1 MIGKISLFLL
11 FILFIWGNLV
21 AGLHAGLGCPDW
33 PLCYGEVV
41 PPYRWDTYME
51 FMHRV
56 IGAITSIFLAIFCYQ
71 RFRSYNGFAKFIP
84 ILIILLLIFQIILGG
99 IVVIMELPVDL
110 TTFHFANAMVI
121 FALVLYMLYFDGIYR
136 KPQFSLSGYGGIFFF
151 LSIVIFIQLVLG
163 AYVRHSS
170 SGLACPDFPTCLGYL
185 IPPELS
191 GLILNHFA
199 HRTLAYLITI
209 IVAVMLIA
217 SYTSKALKKYQF
229 ELLLLIG
236 FIVLQILLG
245 AGVVLTKLQFAVTAL
260 HLTVAL
266 LIFYTALYAWFRGMQ
281 ESSV

>member
-33 PLCYGEVV
+33 PLCYGEVI

-51 FMHRV
+51 FLHRV
-56 IGAITSIFLAIFCYQ
+56 IGAITSVFLAIFCYQ
-71 RFRSYNGFAKFIP
+71 RFRVYSGGVKFIP

-99 IVVIMELPVDL
+99 IVVILELPVDL
-110 TTFHFANAMVI
+110 TTFHFGNAMVI
-121 FALVLYMLYFDGIYR
+121 FALVLYMLYFDGANK
-136 KPQFSLSGYGGIFFF
+136 KPKFNLSGYKGIFFL
-151 LSIVIFIQLVLG
+151 LSIIIFVQLVLG

-185 IPPELS
+185 VPPELS
-191 GLILNHFA
+191 GLILNHYA
-199 HRTLAYLITI
+199 HRTLAYIITI
-209 IVAVMLIA
+209 IVAVMLFA
-217 SYTSKALKKYQF
+217 SYYSQGLKKYNT

-245 AGVVLTKLQFAVTAL
+245 VGVVLTKLNFVVTAL
-260 HLTVAL
+260 HLTLAMFIL
-266 LIFYTALYAWFRGMQ
+266 STALYAWFRGMN

>member
-1 MIGKISLFLL
+1 MIGKITL
-11 FILFIWGNLV
+11 FILFILLIWGNLV

-56 IGAITSIFLAIFCYQ
+56 IGAIASVFIVIFCYQ
-71 RFRSYNGFAKFIP
+71 RFRAYIGAAKFLP
-84 ILIILLLIFQIILGG
+84 ILIILLLIIQIILGG
-99 IVVIMELPVDL
+99 IVVILELPVDL

-121 FALVLYMLYFDGIYR
+121 FALVVYMLYFDGIER
-136 KPQFSLSGYGGIFFF
+136 KPLFSLSGYRGIFFL

-185 IPPELS
+185 VPPELS
-191 GLILNHFA
+191 GTILNHYA
-199 HRTLAYLITI
+199 HRTLAYLVTI

-217 SYTSKALKKYQF
+217 SYTSEALKKYRL

-236 FIVLQILLG
+236 FIILQILLG
-245 AGVVLTKLQFAVTAL
+245 VGVVLTKLQFVVTAL

-266 LIFYTALYAWFRGMQ
+266 MILYTALYGWFRGMS